1 MIICQESEC
10 PEKFPSWLLIE
21 IDIKNK
27 AFLGLP
33 WWSIGQEFTF
43 HCTSVHGILQ
53 AALLEWVAV
62 SFSSRSSSPRDQTH
76 VSCISCIVVDSL
88 SSEPLGKSMR
98 PWGLIISSLIW
109 FSFQTNTLVFPI
121 YFSPHFVLFHDI
133 LELFLFS
140 SYISFLKCVKL
151 QG

>member
-1 MIICQESEC
+1 MTVEKRNNSEC
-10 PEKFPSWLLIE
+10 HRTLNYLHSMKVNVLVTQSCPVLWNPLDCSPS
-21 IDIKNK
+21 
-27 AFLGLP
+27 G
-33 WWSIGQEFTF
+33 S
-43 HCTSVHGILQ
+43 SVHGILQ

-88 SSEPLGKSMR
+88 PSEPLGKSMR

-109 FSFQTNTLVFPI
+109 FLFQTNTLVFPI